1 MTKDKMTTIKDGMKI
16 INNQKGR
23 FAIWQ
28 MDDYKII
35 NVEPTDKKYGRWV
48 VVKNDKIIYV
58 ETHLTKAKKHI
69 RWLGIFDHD
78 ESLITFSE
86 DKSLYRKLELRL
98 KNDELMQLYS
108 TDIQEFFRQVPR
120 IKGLD

>member
-86 DKSLYRKLELRL
+86 DKSLYRKLELGL
-98 KNDELMQLYS
+98 KMMNLCNCTLQIYKSFLGKC
-108 TDIQEFFRQVPR
+108 QESR
-120 IKGLD
+120 G